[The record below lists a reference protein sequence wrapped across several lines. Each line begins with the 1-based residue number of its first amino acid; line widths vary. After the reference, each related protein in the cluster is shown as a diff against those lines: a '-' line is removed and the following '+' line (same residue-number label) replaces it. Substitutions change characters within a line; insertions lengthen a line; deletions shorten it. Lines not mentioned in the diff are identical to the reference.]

1 MFVILCYDVG
11 IKRNAKVKKTAR
23 KYLHPVQ
30 KSVCEGFLTESKLK
44 KLCSQIKHLIDP
56 EEDAVVIYT
65 LNTGPDFEKME
76 IGQVIKNE
84 DFIL

>member
-23 KYLHPVQ
+23 KFLRPVQ
-30 KSVCEGFLTESKLK
+30 KSVCEGFLTEGKLK
-44 KLCSQIKHLIDP
+44 KLCVQLKSVIDP
-56 EEDAVVIYT
+56 GEDAVVIYT
-65 LNTGPDFEKME
+65 LNAGPDFEKVS
-76 IGQVIKNE
+76 IGQALKNE